1 VILLER
7 EKSNTHKMTEAVLR
21 RLDTSDE
28 NYAYFYDLHKRMQ
41 AGFDGEKRVD
51 REWTEITNLGKHYL
65 LFNYEFFNEFGSSH
79 QIDTLLI
86 TTKLLLIID
95 IKNISGIVDY
105 EEDKQQFTRT
115 QQNSTVIESF
125 TNPKAQVL
133 RHGEYFDRLFGK
145 LKIALPIK
153 HAVVFSNPSTI
164 IGNVPKDIPFFHA
177 SGLRF
182 FVSKLQSDYQTSL
195 TENQINKLAKL
206 FLSNLRRVEAK
217 TTIEKR
223 KFKRG
228 VLCELCE
235 FESQMVYQ
243 NGNWI
248 CPKCGVKSKTAFLQS
263 LDDYRILIGNKITNR
278 EFREFF
284 GIESFDVASKI
295 LSRSNLV
302 PVGKNRGRH
311 YIIPED
317 VNLKK

>member
-1 VILLER
+1 MTPTKIIDWLIDNHLNILLE
-7 EKSNTHKMTEAVLR
+7 
-21 RLDTSDE
+21 
-28 NYAYFYDLHKRMQ
+28 
-41 AGFDGEKRVD
+41 
-51 REWTEITNLGKHYL
+51 
-65 LFNYEFFNEFGSSH
+65 
-79 QIDTLLI
+79 
-86 TTKLLLIID
+86 
-95 IKNISGIVDY
+95 IVDY
-105 EEDKQQFTRT
+105 QEDKQQFTRT
-115 QQNSTVIESF
+115 QQNTTVIESF

-133 RHGEYFDRLFGK
+133 RHGEYFDRLFGR

-317 VNLKK
+317 VNFGK